1 LGADHVISRSTD
13 PEVVNPFQR
22 GAAGAADER
31 VAIAA
36 DERIGDGLG
45 TGRAVEFDGVLNWF
59 GHDLA
64 ISV

>member
-1 LGADHVISRSTD
+1 MFLGRRSAD
-13 PEVVNPFQR
+13 PQVVDAFERP
-22 GAAGAADER
+22 ATGAADER

-36 DERIGDGLG
+36 EQRIGDGLG
-45 TGRAVEFDGVLNWF
+45 TGRAVEFGGGLSWF